1 MAGQGF
7 LARVAGRTKQIFGT
21 QTSTGVAQAGQIPA
35 LNSAGV
41 LDATLLPAGVG
52 QNVVV
57 APATEALAVGAFVN
71 LFATVGTPNVWNA
84 RNADNS
90 TNREAWGYV
99 IAAVTSGAS
108 ATVYRLGTTNANM
121 TGLTI
126 GGDYYLGT
134 VGAVITPALDPVAQ
148 TGKTD
153 QYLGRAKSATELV
166 TEEYEPILL

>member
-7 LARVAGRTKQIFGT
+7 LARVAGRTKQILGI
-21 QTSTGVAQAGQIPA
+21 QTSAGSGDAGKIPA
-35 LNSAGV
+35 LNSLGV
-41 LDATLLPAGVG
+41 IDVTMLPAGVG
-52 QNVVV
+52 QNIVT
-57 APATEALAVGAFVN
+57 APTTEALAVGAFVN
-71 LFATVGTPNVWNA
+71 LFFTAGTPNVWNA

-90 TNREAWGYV
+90 SNREAWGYV
-99 IAAVTSGAS
+99 IAAVASGAS

-121 TGLTI
+121 SGLTI
-126 GGDYYLGT
+126 GSDYYLGT
-134 VGAVITPALDPVAQ
+134 VGAVITPALDPTV

>member
-7 LARVAGRTKQIFGT
+7 LARVAGRTKQIFGI
-21 QTSTGVAQAGQIPA
+21 QTSAGAADAGKIPA

-41 LDATLLPAGVG
+41 VDITMLPSGVG
-52 QNVVV
+52 QNIVT
-57 APATEALAVGAFVN
+57 AIATESLAVGAMVN
-71 LFATVGTPNVWNA
+71 LFATGAVWNA

-90 TNREAWGYV
+90 SNREAWGFV
-99 IAAVTSGAS
+99 IAAVASSGV
-108 ATVYRLGTTNANM
+108 ATVYRLGTTNASM
-121 TGLTI
+121 TALTV

-134 VGAVITPALDPVAQ
+134 VGAVIATPLDPVTG

-153 QYLGRAKSATELV
+153 QYIGRAKSATELV